1 MNFRAANSTD
11 LSQLLEIEQC
21 LIDFERPF
29 NLSLKSKNAIYCD
42 FPHLI
47 SDADSYLLVVELS
60 GKIIGT
66 GYAQIRDS
74 KKALIHPKHSYMGF
88 IFVSPEHRGRA
99 LNQKIM
105 DRLIE
110 WSQSKRVNDFYLS
123 VYSQNESALKAYG
136 KAGFKPCLVEMKL
149 CL

>member
-1 MNFRAANSTD
+1 LNFREANSND

-21 LIDFERPF
+21 LIDFERSF
-29 NLSLKSKNAIYCD
+29 NVSLKSKNAIYCD

-47 SDADSYLLVVELS
+47 SDNDSYLLVVELS

-66 GYAQIRDS
+66 GYAQIRYS
-74 KKALIHPKHSYMGF
+74 KEALIHPKHSYIGF
-88 IFVSPEHRGRA
+88 IYVSPEHRGRA

-105 DRLIE
+105 ERLIE
-110 WSQSKRVNDFYLS
+110 WSQSKRVNDLN
-123 VYSQNESALKAYG
+123 VYSQNESAIKAYA

-149 CL
+149 CI